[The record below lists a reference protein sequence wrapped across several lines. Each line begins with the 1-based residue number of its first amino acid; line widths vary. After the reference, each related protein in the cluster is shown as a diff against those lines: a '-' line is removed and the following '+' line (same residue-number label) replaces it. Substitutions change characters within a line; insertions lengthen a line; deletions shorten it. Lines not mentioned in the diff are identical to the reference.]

1 VARERACVVAP
12 AYFAVGGMASMIR
25 QLIRVLNSRY
35 DVFVLSVKWLEEE
48 KRSYVHFDTAFNSRL
63 RILFNPWHLPTVF
76 LYELSGAFWCF
87 ALRLAGVRKFLVH
100 DAVVSS
106 FFVSLVSRL
115 CGAHVFLFDYGPL
128 LNLYDPIFM
137 KASSKFRRGFLNVVY
152 AGLLKVMNRFSL
164 RHCDGF
170 FVYSRDVEA
179 CLVANGLEKER
190 MIFYNFPV
198 DTSVF
203 RKYDSD
209 EKEKV
214 RKRLGIK
221 EDEVVA
227 TFIGRI
233 SKDKGLPYLLEA
245 AETILNKYSGRVRFL
260 FAGHGPLEKWLVENI
275 ERFQGRVLFLGP
287 LHESEEAVNVLNA
300 SDLFV
305 YPFTVSYGYALS
317 FLEAVAVGVPG
328 IISDIGPTKELI
340 TNGHNGMIVPVGDV
354 EALTSALESLIKD
367 EDLRESMGRNAQ
379 KILERFSVKAYE
391 KNILNN
397 IAQVTGES

>member
-1 VARERACVVAP
+1 
-12 AYFAVGGMASMIR
+12 VGGMASMIR

-48 KRSYVHFDTAFNSRL
+48 ERSYIHFDTALNSRL
-63 RILFNPWHLPTVF
+63 RVLFNPWHLPTVF

-106 FFVSLVSRL
+106 FFVSLAGGL

-128 LNLYDPIFM
+128 LNLYDPMFM
-137 KASSKFRRGFLNVVY
+137 KASSKFRSGLLNVVY
-152 AGLLKVMNRFSL
+152 ARLLKVMNRFSL

-179 CLVANGLEKER
+179 CLVSNGLEKER

-198 DTSVF
+198 DTCVF
-203 RKYDSD
+203 RKYESD
-209 EKEKV
+209 EKEKI
-214 RKRLGIK
+214 RKTLGIK

-245 AETILNKYSGRVRFL
+245 MQTILSRHNSRVRFL
-260 FAGHGPLEKWLVENI
+260 FAGHGPLEKWLAENI

-287 LHESEEAVNVLNA
+287 LHKSEETVDVLNA

-305 YPFTVSYGYALS
+305 YPITVSYGYALS
-317 FLEAVAVGVPG
+317 FLEAVAVGLPG

-340 TNGHNGMIVPVGDV
+340 ANGHNGIIVPVGDV

-367 EDLRESMGRNAQ
+367 EGLRERIGRNSQ
-379 KILERFSVKAYE
+379 KILERFSVKAYRRA
-391 KNILNN
+391 ILES
-397 IAQVTGES
+397 IA